1 MLVFSAKAASPFR
14 TTLSEPRQLHGGVCL
29 MTAKQIL
36 DAFSETLMQDERIL
50 SPRERELLTSLLQN
64 SKTVSGN
71 NPQTQSA
78 VAAAIAQSVG
88 EAVAQRA
95 FALLGGSI
103 VEQILAGSTIPANA
117 EPTIPTIVQ
126 SPVPQ

>member
-14 TTLSEPRQLHGGVCL
+14 TTLSEPRQLHGGVCS

-88 EAVAQRA
+88 ETVAQRA

-103 VEQILAGSTIPANA
+103 LEQILAGSEIPSSRDA
-117 EPTIPTIVQ
+117 
-126 SPVPQ
+126 SPVQFSVP